1 MVKESYEFD
10 LNANTDAALRKVSE
24 LDDAIK
30 GLGSGHTGLDD
41 TLSKYREL
49 IDLQSKLAG
58 GSPSASR
65 DVGGLGNA
73 LSSARDL
80 ENALSSIQDKLN
92 SIGSRGGLGG
102 LGSGQSPLGSGGG
115 GTSSVSQAR
124 KDLNAQASALDDVVA
139 KTRDY
144 RRELSE
150 INRILADQRGL
161 SSRAISTS
169 NMTFEANQRFSSNR
183 STFGNVYDRGMS
195 GANAELA
202 GAQRS
207 RTLAIQNKNMARE
220 GIGDFA
226 DTPLSERKELVKK
239 YAVEEDNLDR
249 EIKVQL
255 QYIDSLKNAKEKM
268 DTMSSTLSNNMGNID
283 IMPQRGTA
291 AYYRRTRAASNAAR
305 AVGATANT
313 FSSAYSQGNSINL
326 ATGDQALQFSNLSNR
341 SGSTAIRNGIID
353 NVTNSGL
360 GFGIQDSQNYY
371 AMATSGAGF
380 NGDNQNS
387 LSMMR
392 AYEQGARSSGAS
404 TEQYNAFMQS
414 ATQGTGTDGIF
425 STSDIDK
432 LTKAIAG
439 ENVRSGNAGNPNQN
453 LQTVTTVL
461 NQIMNTR
468 ALSTNQELTAT
479 ATTGMFSQMGR
490 DFQGQAGQNFAT
502 SIQSGFTSAS
512 QGNNSQLALMKV
524 MSDPNKYGG
533 VAGYQRAQESL
544 ELGVADPSNISML
557 RNYTNNLS
565 ASGSG
570 GTAIAAQLVKQ
581 LFPGVGAKESRE
593 FVQHMQAGYSTSDL
607 QKEIEKDQKAGKE
620 TASKNYDS
628 YMKDYQS
635 SLKDINQKLE
645 GINSKISSGF
655 VGRTVTSLRNATQ
668 SADHPYLSTGITA
681 LSTYGGIRLLQ
692 GASHGLASVF
702 SGSKLSSLLP
712 NSLKS
717 LFSGVTEGGSAVA
730 EGAEA
735 VEGATPMLSK
745 VLPFMSKASPILSK
759 VATPLAVAS
768 SAFDIATSKNKGKA
782 VARNVGGLGG
792 MAGGAAIG
800 SLIMPGIGTAIGGA
814 IGYFG
819 GSWAGNKVG
828 DALSPDKKSKKVTS
842 VSELAAQQAAANLKK
857 EQDIVSDRLK
867 YAKEDTDNLKK
878 EEALNKASGPN
889 ATSSHHAFG
898 GYTNTETW
906 VGEGGKGEV
915 IIPTDPAKRN
925 RAQSLVNMVGDM
937 TGLSRQ
943 SVASSPSGSKS
954 TVISP
959 TININMNGSS
969 ATEEDGRK
977 AGSAAA
983 DAILKMLSQSQEVFS
998 NQWTTE

>member
-65 DVGGLGNA
+65 DVGGLGSA

-161 SSRAISTS
+161 SSRAMSTS
-169 NMTFEANQRFSSNR
+169 NMTFEANQRFSSNQ

-313 FSSAYSQGNSINL
+313 FSSAYNQGNSINL

-414 ATQGTGTDGIF
+414 ATQGTGTNGIF

-490 DFQGQAGQNFAT
+490 DFQGQAGQNFAA

-524 MSDPNKYGG
+524 MSDPSKYGG
-533 VAGYQRAQESL
+533 VAGYQKAQESL

-607 QKEIEKDQKAGKE
+607 QKEIEKDQKKGKD

-645 GINSKISSGF
+645 GINSKISSG
-655 VGRTVTSLRNATQ
+655 VIGRTVTSIRNATQ
-668 SADHPYLSTGITA
+668 SANHPYLSTGITA
-681 LSTYGGIRLLQ
+681 LSTYGGIRLAQ

-712 NSLKS
+712 NSLKGM
-717 LFSGVTEGGSAVA
+717 FNVAKDGSALA
-730 EGAEA
+730 EGTKA
-735 VEGATPMLSK
+735 VEASTPILSK
-745 VLPFMSKASPILSK
+745 IMPFVSKASPILK
-759 VATPLAVAS
+759 KAAVPLAVAGS
-768 SAFDIATSKNKGKA
+768 IYDVATSKNKGKA
-782 VARNVGGLGG
+782 VAREAGGWGG
-792 MAGGAAIG
+792 MAAGAAAG
-800 SLIMPGIGTAIGGA
+800 SFFGPVGTAIGGA

-867 YAKEDTDNLKK
+867 YAKEETDNLKK
-878 EEALNKASGPN
+878 EEAINKASGSS

-969 ATEEDGRK
+969 STEEDGRK